1 MTRQLF
7 LFLLL
12 IAAHATPLC
21 AGDTATATP
30 VPTEKPTALERSSDL
45 QLSFDSQ
52 RPISE
57 PTDLGQQQ
65 RRFYGGIAIM
75 VGGVILLSVVASQ
88 FRSNHK
94 SKPALELID
103 SVVIDD
109 RHRLLLVQ
117 LHDRLLVLAENQS
130 GLTPVDT
137 IRDSAT
143 IRAITRSA
151 GRHRSGPWH
160 AQGDAAAQIERLKQA
175 FPFSDPLAS
184 SSSPDLVRKG
194 H

>member
-7 LFLLL
+7 LFSLL
-12 IAAHATPLC
+12 IVAYAAPLG
-21 AGDTATATP
+21 ADDTGTSTP
-30 VPTEKPTALERSSDL
+30 VPTEQPTALERSSDL

-52 RPISE
+52 RPYSE

-88 FRSNHK
+88 FRSSHK
-94 SKPALELID
+94 SKSVLELID
-103 SVVIDD
+103 SIVIDD

-151 GRHRSGPWH
+151 GRNRSGRWH
-160 AQGDAAAQIERLKQA
+160 GQGDAAAQIERLKQA
-175 FPFSDPLAS
+175 FPFADPLAS

>member
-7 LFLLL
+7 LSLLL
-12 IAAHATPLC
+12 IAAHVAPLC
-21 AGDTATATP
+21 ADESGTAAP
-30 VPTEKPTALERSSDL
+30 VSTEKPHATERSSDL
-45 QLSFDSQ
+45 QLSFDSH

-88 FRSNHK
+88 FRSSHK
-94 SKPALELID
+94 SKSALELID

-117 LHDRLLVLAENQS
+117 LHDRLLVLAESES
-130 GLTPVDT
+130 GLSPVDT

-151 GRHRSGPWH
+151 GRNRSGRWH
-160 AQGDAAAQIERLKQA
+160 AQGDAAAQMERLKQA
-175 FPFSDPLAS
+175 FPFADPLAS

-194 H
+194 R